1 MTRDEGLREDL
12 MAEATALVRRAEF
25 KATDGRIEL
34 VAGYRRD
41 GSLSLY
47 FGQDPVYQFDP
58 IGRLKRAFV
67 DGLLYRTQ
75 GSTLARLTRDRSTP
89 DRVGLLRHDLDGDEL
104 DSFQRSMIDRMVGL
118 LEELDSGRLNQAAVV
133 PESAEVSCELVSSL
147 RVVLRT
153 EEWLA
158 PRFAGKR

>member
-1 MTRDEGLREDL
+1 MPRDEGQLAEL
-12 MAEATALVRRAEF
+12 MAEATAMVRRAEF
-25 KATDGRIEL
+25 TATDGRSRL
-34 VAGYRRD
+34 VAGYRGD

-58 IGRLKRAFV
+58 VGRLRRAFV

-75 GSTLARLTRDRSTP
+75 GSTLARLTRDRSSA
-89 DRVGLLRHDLDGDEL
+89 DHVGLLRHDLDSEQLG
-104 DSFQRSMIDRMVGL
+104 SFRRSMTDRLAGL
-118 LEELDSGRLNQAAVV
+118 LEELDSGLLNQSAVV
-133 PESAEVSCELVSSL
+133 PESADVACELISTL
-147 RVVLRT
+147 RVVLAT